1 MIFAAVLALMLAMLA
16 AINWRQ
22 WRADHSPQALPP
34 AKAAPHD
41 TLRARFALCR
51 HKRVSCVVD
60 GDTIWFQGEKIRV
73 ADINAPEVSEPQ
85 CDFEQELGEKAS
97 DRLVLLLN
105 AGPFSLTPPADRDAD
120 VYGRKLR
127 VISRG
132 GSLWG
137 RCWSA
142 RGWPSHGQGIAGIG
156 AINIHL
162 FAPEQSHCA
171 AGLNSMK
178 KTARDAVS

>member
-1 MIFAAVLALMLAMLA
+1 MRDWDEDWEALVPRRKLRESCTGHIAMIFAAVLALMLAMLA

-22 WRADHSPQALPP
+22 WRAEHTPQALTP

-41 TLRARFALCR
+41 VLRARFALCR

-85 CDFEQELGEKAS
+85 CDAEQELGEKAS

-105 AGPFSLTPPADRDAD
+105 AGPFSLVPPADRDAD

-132 GSLWG
+132 GQSL
-137 RCWSA
+137 
-142 RGWPSHGQGIAGIG
+142 G
-156 AINIHL
+156 AVL
-162 FAPEQSHCA
+162 VSE
-171 AGLNSMK
+171 GLAEAW
-178 KTARDAVS
+178 TGHRRDWCH